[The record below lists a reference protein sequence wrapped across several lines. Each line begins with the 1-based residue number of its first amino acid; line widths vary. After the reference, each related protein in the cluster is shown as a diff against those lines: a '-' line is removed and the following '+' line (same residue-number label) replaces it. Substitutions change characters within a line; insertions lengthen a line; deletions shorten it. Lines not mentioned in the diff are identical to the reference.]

1 MKKKSKKQLLTLN
14 VIQAASEG
22 DTEAMNMVLSHY
34 EGYIL
39 KLSVRR
45 LYDEAGQ
52 IHYCVDETLRSRL
65 EMKLIEKV
73 LSFKIA

>member
-1 MKKKSKKQLLTLN
+1 MKRKDKRKLLTLN
-14 VIQAASEG
+14 IILAAAQG
-22 DTEAMNMVLSHY
+22 DYEAMDKVLRHY

-45 LYDEAGQ
+45 LYDEEGQ
-52 IHYCVDETLRSRL
+52 AHYYVDETLRERL
-65 EMKLIEKV
+65 ETKLIEKV